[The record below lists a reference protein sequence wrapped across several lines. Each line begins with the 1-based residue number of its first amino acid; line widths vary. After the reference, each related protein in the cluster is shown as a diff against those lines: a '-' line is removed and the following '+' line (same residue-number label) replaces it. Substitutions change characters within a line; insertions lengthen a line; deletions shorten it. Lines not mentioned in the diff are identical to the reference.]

1 MLSMNNLGAN
11 GRLGNQMFQY
21 AALKGIALRHGYS
34 YCIPYSVFVNP
45 WTDHQLN
52 TCFKLNKNLIYGTQN
67 VKTISEK
74 SFSFDKVLFEN
85 CQDNIN
91 LNGYFQS
98 EKYFIDIKDEIIKD
112 FTFKYTFEKPFEEY
126 ISIHVRR
133 GDYINQP
140 DYHPTCS
147 LEYYKNSLSL
157 INDSI
162 PIVVFSDDILWCKE
176 NIKADLYMENTTNTQ
191 DLYLMTMAK
200 HNIIANSS
208 FSWWGAWLNQ
218 NPDKI
223 VVAPETWFGPA
234 YSHYIM
240 KDLIPND
247 WIKI

>member
-1 MLSMNNLGAN
+1 MISFNSLGRS

-21 AALKGIALRHGYS
+21 AALKGIALKHGYS
-34 YCIPYSVFVNP
+34 YSIPYSLFVNP

-52 TCFKLNKNLIYGTQN
+52 TCFKLNKNIVYGTTN
-67 VKTISEK
+67 GKTINES
-74 SFSFDKVLFEN
+74 SFSFDEHLFNN
-85 CQDNIN
+85 CPDNIDIS
-91 LNGYFQS
+91 GYFQT
-98 EKYFIDIKDEIIKD
+98 EKYFSHIKNEIIKD
-112 FTFKYTFEKPFEEY
+112 FTFRINFDKPFNKY
-126 ISIHVRR
+126 IALHVRR
-133 GDYINQP
+133 GDYVNQP
-140 DYHPTCS
+140 NYHPVCS
-147 LEYYKNSLSL
+147 IEYYMNALS
-157 INDSI
+157 IIQDDI
-162 PIVVFSDDILWCKE
+162 PIVIFSDDINWCKE
-176 NIKADLYMENTTNTQ
+176 NIKADLYMENTTNIQ
-191 DLYLMTMAK
+191 DLYLMTQAT